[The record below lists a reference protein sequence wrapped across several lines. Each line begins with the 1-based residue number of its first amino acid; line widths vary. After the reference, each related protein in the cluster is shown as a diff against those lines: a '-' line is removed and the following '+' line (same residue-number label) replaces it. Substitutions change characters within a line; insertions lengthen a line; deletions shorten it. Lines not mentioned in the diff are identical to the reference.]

1 MPADYRRNLSANII
15 RGIAPPAAASCS
27 PLRAAGRDLK
37 FKMAAKRDYY
47 EVLELPRDASAEDVK
62 KAFRRL
68 ALQYHPDRNK
78 ESGSD
83 VRFKEINEAYQVLSD
98 PERRGPYDRF
108 GHAGLNGE
116 AGRGFEGFEGF
127 GGFGDI
133 FDAFFT
139 GSAGRGPRRGRDL
152 EFEVAVGFAEAAFG
166 VEKQIDLERIET
178 CERCQGSRAEPGSET
193 PMCAPCG
200 GHGQVR
206 RLQRTVFGQFQQVAP
221 CASCGGTGK
230 LIKQNC
236 ARCKGRGIEQRKRRI
251 AVEVPA
257 GIDDGARIRIRAQ
270 GETGGYGASPGD
282 LYVHV
287 RVQPHSSFRRDGVD
301 VHSIVDVNIAQAA
314 LGTELT
320 APTLDGPAKLK
331 VRPGTQSGEQ
341 VRLKGKGFPELG
353 GSRRGD
359 HVVIVRVA
367 TPVKLDAQQK
377 RLMEEL
383 AESFAGQSSDGSGA
397 DRARLFGR
405 LKDALGGDEH
415 PS

>member
-1 MPADYRRNLSANII
+1 
-15 RGIAPPAAASCS
+15 
-27 PLRAAGRDLK
+27 
-37 FKMAAKRDYY
+37 MAAKRDYY

-83 VRFKEINEAYQVLSD
+83 VRFKEISEAYQVLSD
-98 PERRGPYDRF
+98 PERRAPYDRF

-116 AGRGFEGFEGF
+116 AGRGFDGFDGF

-133 FDAFFT
+133 FDAFFSGST
-139 GSAGRGPRRGRDL
+139 GHGPRRGRDL
-152 EFEVAVGFAEAAFG
+152 ECEVAIAFEDAAFG
-166 VEKQIDLERIET
+166 VEKQIDLDRIEA
-178 CERCQGSRAEPGSET
+178 CERCQGTRAEPGSET
-193 PMCAPCG
+193 KTCATCG

-230 LIKQNC
+230 LIKQPC
-236 ARCKGRGIEQRKRRI
+236 TRCKGRGIEQRKRRI
-251 AVEVPA
+251 AVAVPA
-257 GIDDGARIRIRAQ
+257 GIDDGARIRMRAQ
-270 GETGGYGASPGD
+270 GEAGGSGASAGD

-287 RVQPHSSFRRDGVD
+287 RVQPHASFERDGAH
-301 VHSIVDVNIAQAA
+301 VHAIVDVNIAQAA
-314 LGTELT
+314 LGVELSV
-320 APTLDGPAKLK
+320 PTLDGPAKLK

-341 VRLKGKGFPELG
+341 VRLSGKGFPELG
-353 GSRRGD
+353 GGRRGD
-359 HVVIVRVA
+359 HVVTVRVA
-367 TPVKLDAQQK
+367 TPSRLDAQQK

-383 AESFAGQSSDGSGA
+383 AASLAGQPSDASGA
-397 DRARLFGR
+397 DRTRLFGR
-405 LKDALGGDEH
+405 LKGALGGDER